1 MSRRL
6 DGGAGIRLAWQEA
19 GSGPPLLLIQGL
31 GYGAWGWDPV
41 VPGLAERF
49 RVLSFDNRGSGG
61 SDVPP
66 GPYTVAEMAAD
77 ALEVLDEAGVE
88 RAHLVG
94 ASLGG
99 MIAQELSVAHPER
112 VDRLVLCCTT
122 PGGARAVPMPEVTV
136 RLFGEAASLE
146 PRVALRRFVEN
157 ALAPGQGA
165 VADELF
171 RRRLENPPDPVGWQ
185 GQAAAGTTFGGV
197 DLARVQ
203 APTLVVHGTADN
215 VVDPGNAA
223 KLAGGIAGA
232 RLELLDGAGHLLF
245 WERPAEFVRLVSG
258 FLA

>member
-1 MSRRL
+1 MRISWQ
-6 DGGAGIRLAWQEA
+6 DAGTGA
-19 GSGPPLLLIQGL
+19 PLLLIQGL

-61 SDVPP
+61 SEAPP
-66 GPYTVAEMAAD
+66 GPYTAAEMAQD

-88 RAHLVG
+88 RAHVVG

-99 MIAQELSVAHPER
+99 MIAQELAVAHPER

-122 PGGARAVPMPEVTV
+122 PGGAGAVPMPEVTV

-146 PRVALRRFVEN
+146 PHVALRRFVEN
-157 ALAPGQGA
+157 ALAPGQDA
-165 VADELF
+165 VAAELF

-185 GQAAAGTTFGGV
+185 GQAAAGTTFAGV

-215 VVDPGNAA
+215 VVDPANAA
-223 KLAGGIAGA
+223 LLAARLGGA
-232 RLELLDGAGHLLF
+232 RVELLAGAGHMLF
-245 WERPAEFVRLVSG
+245 WERPAEFVRVVSE